1 MDKQITSFS
10 RSKKQGTM
18 SVNDPSL
25 KHKVLSH
32 SMGNYSQQH
41 VIDPNGKEYEKKKKE
56 PVFGGVKSWFQVR
69 QFGNNGPSCWR
80 GSQERKIP
88 AHGWLVPK
96 EFNKSLFNLSTI
108 VKFSLQHYT
117 EVTL

>member
-1 MDKQITSFS
+1 MDKQIISFS

-41 VIDPNGKEYEKKKKE
+41 VIDPNGKEYEKKKK
-56 PVFGGVKSWFQVR
+56 K
-69 QFGNNGPSCWR
+69 NPS
-80 GSQERKIP
+80 S
-88 AHGWLVPK
+88 
-96 EFNKSLFNLSTI
+96 
-108 VKFSLQHYT
+108 
-117 EVTL
+117 EV